1 MISHADS
8 RGDWEAPPE
17 NDFRKTCDV
26 EYAFIDFGSAHIF
39 SPGDP
44 PFASPI
50 TIPPDPISSPEQVE
64 HDTQGYGEGKI
75 DVFAADV
82 YNLGKT
88 LETAYCCDQGSFIL
102 IHTIFLNQSIGLR
115 QRATSNAEI

>member
-1 MISHADS
+1 L
-8 RGDWEAPPE
+8 
-17 NDFRKTCDV
+17 

-44 PFASPI
+44 PLASPI

-64 HDTQGYGEGKI
+64 HDSQGYGKGKI

-88 LETAYCCDQGSFIL
+88 LETELTAAIKVRSFEYPQSF
-102 IHTIFLNQSIGLR
+102 FLKPNIGLR
-115 QRATSNAEI
+115 QRALSNAEI